1 MVVNISVFRA
11 FGAAMARSSPVPL
24 CLSAAP
30 RGGVG
35 PFFARG
41 LCRSSLPFLR
51 PVLFASAHAVL
62 APPQAARSV
71 SFCCS
76 VPLAPPAGSFLCPAL
91 LSAALRPIPVL
102 WFFCCPRA
110 LLVLR
115 PLGPLSASAP
125 VLAPPQA
132 ALPLVLSRF
141 SGPSRPAALRAAYG
155 LSFRHGSFFSSVRL
169 SAALRQPGP
178 FFRPLLFSAVWR
190 LFPSFRSSLSFVLSF
205 APCIGR
211 GPFLCMFLIF
221 YFHLLF

>member
-1 MVVNISVFRA
+1 M
-11 FGAAMARSSPVPL
+11 
-24 CLSAAP
+24 
-30 RGGVG
+30 G

-76 VPLAPPAGSFLCPAL
+76 IPLAPPAGSFLCPAL

-102 WFFCCPRA
+102 LFFCCPRA
-110 LLVLR
+110 LLMLR

-155 LSFRHGSFFSSVRL
+155 LSFRPGSFFSFVRL

-221 YFHLLF
+221 YFYLLF